1 MAGVFTGLC
10 ECQNFSTPRADS
22 ACRLLEPWIAI
33 KSDVSFSSLQPPAPR
48 PGHPTRTDVSDG
60 RSRIQAR
67 GHPQGGRHPGE
78 LPAPLEVNGANTM
91 VYFDIQ
97 LGRYGDATKLGR
109 IVMELKDDVTPKTAE
124 NFKQLCL
131 AGEGA
136 GYKGSRFHRV
146 IPSFM

>member
-1 MAGVFTGLC
+1 MGGAASKPEDILKVVD
-10 ECQNFSTPRADS
+10 TP
-22 ACRLLEPWIAI
+22 
-33 KSDVSFSSLQPPAPR
+33 VNYQP
-48 PGHPTRTDVSDG
+48 
-60 RSRIQAR
+60 
-67 GHPQGGRHPGE
+67 
-78 LPAPLEVNGANTM
+78 PLEVNGANTM

-136 GYKGSRFHRV
+136 GYTGSRFHRV